1 MSLGMSDILTILLFV
16 AMGITLVVLFTGLIS
31 MARGGEFNRKNSNRL
46 MRLRV
51 LFQGIAVLIFILLA
65 FFFKGD

>member
-1 MSLGMSDILTILLFV
+1 MSSFLTILLFV
-16 AMGITLVVLFTGLIS
+16 AMGLTLVVLFTGLIS

-51 LFQGIAVLIFILLA
+51 ILQGIAVLIFLSLLLL
-65 FFFKGD
+65 FKDG

>member
-1 MSLGMSDILTILLFV
+1 MSDTLTILLFV

-31 MARGGEFNRKNSNRL
+31 MARGGEFDRKNSNRL

-65 FFFKGD
+65 FVFKGD